1 MSSSYA
7 WQVVPS
13 PVGEIR
19 LVASDQALVSVC
31 FPSQTCALERCARE
45 VARHAVLDLAAL
57 ELDEYFRGT
66 RRAFCTPLAAEGT
79 PFQRKTWDA
88 LCEIPFGTRWSYA
101 ELARRVGSP
110 RAVRAVGAANG
121 RNPLAVFVPCH
132 RVIGSSGKLTG
143 YAGGLAIKQWLLE
156 HEGRVHGRGTG
167 GAAAGAR

>member
-1 MSSSYA
+1 MPSSYA
-7 WQVVPS
+7 WKVVPS
-13 PVGEIR
+13 PVGELR
-19 LVASDQALVSVC
+19 LVASDEALVGVC
-31 FPSQTCALERCARE
+31 FPSQPHALEPGARE
-45 VARHAVLDLAAL
+45 VARHAVLDLAAS

-66 RRAFCTPLAAEGT
+66 RRAFCTPLTAKGT

-88 LCEIPFGTRWSYA
+88 LCEIPFGARWSYA

-121 RNPLAVFVPCH
+121 RNPLAIFVPCH
-132 RVIGSSGKLTG
+132 RVVGSSGKLTG

-167 GAAAGAR
+167 RAAAGAK